1 MTGARIDV
9 NDGQVLAAFAKLRER
24 GLDSSPVLKSL
35 GEYLLRE
42 HEKRFVAQTDPD
54 GRPWAPLSPSY
65 KARKRRNQDKV
76 LSLDGFLRRLNYQV
90 EDNGLSIGTNRV
102 YGAIHQFG
110 ARKGQ
115 FGRGSFKSRKGTFNI
130 PWGDIPARPYLGIT
144 DENRRYIAAELGDY
158 FSLAGNI

>member
-76 LSLDGFLRRLNYQV
+76 LSLDGSAEYR
-90 EDNGLSIGTNRV
+90 GT
-102 YGAIHQFG
+102 
-110 ARKGQ
+110 
-115 FGRGSFKSRKGTFNI
+115 SR
-130 PWGDIPARPYLGIT
+130 GIT
-144 DENRRYIAAELGDY
+144 DHRLPAVDRDAV
-158 FSLAGNI
+158 